1 MSSGFVSVLG
11 VCIFC
16 ELLVKASD
24 SDSDADAD
32 ADAKLEQEVFSTSGI
47 KPGSKIALSGTKNIP
62 HFSKTF
68 LQLIKL
74 DQNEI
79 SVIFASKEKAESQPG
94 SFHFNR

>member
-24 SDSDADAD
+24 SDSDADDDADDDADAD

-79 SVIFASKEKAESQPG
+79 SLIFAA
-94 SFHFNR
+94 